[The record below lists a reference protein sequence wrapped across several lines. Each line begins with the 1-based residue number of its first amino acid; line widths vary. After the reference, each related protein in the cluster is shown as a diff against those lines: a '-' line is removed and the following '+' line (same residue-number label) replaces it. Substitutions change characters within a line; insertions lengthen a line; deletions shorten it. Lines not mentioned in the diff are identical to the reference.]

1 MVEPDLVFS
10 RILEFMQGG
19 ALALDRRGHVRAF
32 NPAAERM
39 LGLSLERAGEH
50 PFATVLFD
58 DPANDDFAQA
68 LLDAVYDAD
77 SRHDRDIEYHRD
89 GQRVWLNMIT
99 STLWSHPTQDGP
111 ARKVGVVALFIDI
124 TERKMAT
131 AELRRANEEL
141 EQRVQERTQQL
152 AEANLRL
159 QREIAERVRAQ
170 EQIAHLAEHDVLT
183 ALPNRRRFERCL
195 ADAVEGGQGF
205 AVLYLDLDGFK
216 AINDTHGHDTGD
228 GLLQNVAR
236 RLKSCLRA
244 GDTLARLGGD
254 AFAVI
259 LGSICTPEEVEPV
272 VERIIAH
279 VGSPYGADGDLNLK
293 ISVSVGVA
301 LYPEAGRTPRA
312 LLQAA
317 DRAMYEAKRS
327 GRRPVRPPAPDSK
340 EV

>member
-1 MVEPDLVFS
+1 MVEPDILFT

-19 ALALDRRGHVRAF
+19 VLALDRRGHVRAF

-39 LGLSLERAGEH
+39 LGLSPERAGAH

-77 SRHDRDIEYHRD
+77 TRHSRDIAYYRD
-89 GQRVWLNMIT
+89 GQHVWLNMIT
-99 STLWSHPTQDGP
+99 STLWSHPTPDAP

-124 TERKMAT
+124 TERK
-131 AELRRANEEL
+131 RANAEL
-141 EQRVQERTQQL
+141 EQRVEERTRQL
-152 AEANLRL
+152 AEANLKL
-159 QREIAERVRAQ
+159 QREIVERMRAQ

-183 ALPNRRRFERCL
+183 ALPNRRRFERRL
-195 ADAVEGGQGF
+195 AAAVEEGGPF

-228 GLLQNVAR
+228 GLLQDVAE
-236 RLKSCLRA
+236 RLKACLRE

-254 AFAVI
+254 EFAAI
-259 LGSICTPEEVEPV
+259 LASARTADEAQPV
-272 VERIIAH
+272 VERIIAQ
-279 VGSPYGADGDLNLK
+279 VGAPYGADGDLRLT
-293 ISVSVGVA
+293 ISVSVGIA
-301 LYPEAGRTPRA
+301 LHPQAGHTPRA

-327 GRRPVRPPAPDSK
+327 GRRPVRPPPPDNK

>member
-1 MVEPDLVFS
+1 MVEPDIVFS

-141 EQRVQERTQQL
+141 ERRVRERTQQL

-254 AFAVI
+254 EFAVI

>member
-1 MVEPDLVFS
+1 MVEPDIVFS

-254 AFAVI
+254 EFAVI

>member
-1 MVEPDLVFS
+1 MVEPDILFT

-39 LGLSLERAGEH
+39 LGLSPTLAGEQ

-68 LLDAVYDAD
+68 LLDAVYEAD
-77 SRHDRDIEYHRD
+77 TCHSRDIEYYRG
-89 GQRVWLNMIT
+89 GQHAWFNMIT
-99 STLWSHPTQDGP
+99 STLWSHPSQDDP
-111 ARKVGVVALFIDI
+111 PRKVGVVALFIDI

-141 EQRVQERTQQL
+141 ERRVQERTRQL
-152 AEANLRL
+152 AEANLKL

-195 ADAVEGGQGF
+195 AATVEEGGSF

-228 GLLQNVAR
+228 GLLQGVAD
-236 RLKSCLRA
+236 RLKACLREE
-244 GDTLARLGGD
+244 DVPARLGGD
-254 AFAVI
+254 EFAVI
-259 LGSICTPEEVEPV
+259 LKSIRTIPEAEPV
-272 VERIIAH
+272 VSRIIDH
-279 VGSPYGADGDLNLK
+279 VGAPYYPDDDLELK
-293 ISVSVGVA
+293 VSVSVGIA
-301 LYPEAGRTPRA
+301 LHPEAGRTPRA

-317 DRAMYEAKRS
+317 DRAMYEAKRG
-327 GRRPVRPPAPDSK
+327 GRRPVRPPAPDST

>member
-1 MVEPDLVFS
+1 MVEPDILFT

-39 LGLSLERAGEH
+39 LGLSPARAGEY

-68 LLDAVYDAD
+68 LLDAVYEAD
-77 SRHDRDIEYHRD
+77 NCHNRDIRYYRD
-89 GQRVWLNMIT
+89 GELVWLNMIT
-99 STLWSHPTQDGP
+99 STLWSHPSKDNP

-124 TERKMAT
+124 TERTIAT

-141 EQRVQERTQQL
+141 ERRVQERTGQL
-152 AEANLRL
+152 AEANLKL

-183 ALPNRRRFERCL
+183 ELPNRRRFERCL
-195 ADAVEGGQGF
+195 SAAVDEGGSF
-205 AVLYLDLDGFK
+205 ALLYLDLDGFK
-216 AINDTHGHDTGD
+216 VINDTHGHDTGD
-228 GLLQNVAR
+228 GLLQNVAG
-236 RLKSCLRA
+236 RLKACLRD

-254 AFAVI
+254 EFAVI
-259 LGSICTPEEVEPV
+259 LKSVRTAADAEPV
-272 VERIIAH
+272 VEQIITH
-279 VGSPYGADGDLNLK
+279 VGAPYDGDGDLKLT
-293 ISVSVGVA
+293 ISVSVGIA
-301 LYPEAGRTPRA
+301 LHPQAGRTPRV

-317 DRAMYEAKRS
+317 DRAMYEAKRG
-327 GRRPVRPPAPDSK
+327 GRQPVRPPAPDSK
-340 EV
+340 DV

>member
-1 MVEPDLVFS
+1 MVEPDIVFS

-141 EQRVQERTQQL
+141 ERRVQERTQQL

-254 AFAVI
+254 EFAVI

>member
-1 MVEPDLVFS
+1 MVEPDILFT

-39 LGLSLERAGEH
+39 LGLSPARAGES

-77 SRHDRDIEYHRD
+77 TCHSRDIAYYRD
-89 GQRVWLNMIT
+89 GQRAWFNMIT
-99 STLWSHPTQDGP
+99 STLWSQPTHDDP

-124 TERKMAT
+124 TERKIAT

-141 EQRVQERTQQL
+141 ERRVQERTQQL
-152 AEANLRL
+152 AEANLKL

-183 ALPNRRRFERCL
+183 TLPNRRRFERRL
-195 ADAVEGGQGF
+195 AAAVEAGGPF

-228 GLLQNVAR
+228 GLLQGVAN
-236 RLKSCLRA
+236 RLKACLRE

-254 AFAVI
+254 EFAVI
-259 LGSICTPEEVEPV
+259 LKSVRTEAEAEPV
-272 VERIIAH
+272 VARIIDH
-279 VGSPYGADGDLNLK
+279 VGAPYGADGDPELK
-293 ISVSVGVA
+293 ISVSVGIA
-301 LYPEAGRTPRA
+301 LYPQTGRTPRA

-317 DRAMYEAKRS
+317 DRAMYEAKRGS
-327 GRRPVRPPAPDSK
+327 RQPVRPPAPDSK

>member
-1 MVEPDLVFS
+1 MVEPDIVFS

-141 EQRVQERTQQL
+141 EL
-152 AEANLRL
+152 SL
-159 QREIAERVRAQ
+159 IH
-170 EQIAHLAEHDVLT
+170 I
-183 ALPNRRRFERCL
+183 
-195 ADAVEGGQGF
+195 
-205 AVLYLDLDGFK
+205 
-216 AINDTHGHDTGD
+216 
-228 GLLQNVAR
+228 
-236 RLKSCLRA
+236 
-244 GDTLARLGGD
+244 
-254 AFAVI
+254 
-259 LGSICTPEEVEPV
+259 
-272 VERIIAH
+272 
-279 VGSPYGADGDLNLK
+279 
-293 ISVSVGVA
+293 
-301 LYPEAGRTPRA
+301 
-312 LLQAA
+312 
-317 DRAMYEAKRS
+317 
-327 GRRPVRPPAPDSK
+327 
-340 EV
+340 

>member
-1 MVEPDLVFS
+1 MVEPDIVFS

-141 EQRVQERTQQL
+141 ERRVQERTQQL

-254 AFAVI
+254 EFAVI

-301 LYPEAGRTPRA
+301 LHPEAGRTPRA

>member
-1 MVEPDLVFS
+1 MVEPDILFT

-39 LGLSLERAGEH
+39 LGLSPARAGES

-77 SRHDRDIEYHRD
+77 TCHSRDIPYYRD
-89 GQRVWLNMIT
+89 GQRAWLNMIT
-99 STLWSHPTQDGP
+99 STLWSQPTQDDP

-124 TERKMAT
+124 TERKIAT

-141 EQRVQERTQQL
+141 ELRVQERTRQL
-152 AEANLRL
+152 AEANLKL
-159 QREIAERVRAQ
+159 QNEITERVRAQ

-183 ALPNRRRFERCL
+183 TLPNRRRFEQRL
-195 ADAVEGGQGF
+195 AAAVEAGGPF

-228 GLLQNVAR
+228 GLLQGVAN
-236 RLKSCLRA
+236 RLQACLRD

-254 AFAVI
+254 EFAVI
-259 LGSICTPEEVEPV
+259 LKSVRTEAEAEPV
-272 VERIIAH
+272 VARIIDH
-279 VGSPYGADGDLNLK
+279 VGAPYGAEGDPELK
-293 ISVSVGVA
+293 ISVSVGIA
-301 LYPEAGRTPRA
+301 LYPQTGRTPRA

-317 DRAMYEAKRS
+317 DRAMYEAKRGS
-327 GRRPVRPPAPDSK
+327 RQPVRPPAPDSK
-340 EV
+340 DV

>member
-1 MVEPDLVFS
+1 MVEPDIVFS

-131 AELRRANEEL
+131 AELRHANEEL
-141 EQRVQERTQQL
+141 ERRVQERTQQL

-254 AFAVI
+254 EFAVI